1 MNDINF
7 VFCKNV
13 CEPYVLC
20 WKSSQHESQIIFEGA
35 SGSVNTMLQFSWY
48 KTNKYIF
55 HIDLH
60 IFISDFQELFV
71 TNNSTFYERFM
82 LNSLPYRSNRFI
94 YVYRTCHFAL
104 IRGSE

>member
-20 WKSSQHESQIIFEGA
+20 WKSSRHESQIIFEGA
-35 SGSVNTMLQFSWY
+35 SGSVNTMLHFSWY
-48 KTNKYIF
+48 KTNKYVF

-71 TNNSTFYERFM
+71 TNNNSTFYERFM
-82 LNSLPYRSNRFI
+82 LNSLPFRSNRFMYI
-94 YVYRTCHFAL
+94 AL
-104 IRGSE
+104 VTLH